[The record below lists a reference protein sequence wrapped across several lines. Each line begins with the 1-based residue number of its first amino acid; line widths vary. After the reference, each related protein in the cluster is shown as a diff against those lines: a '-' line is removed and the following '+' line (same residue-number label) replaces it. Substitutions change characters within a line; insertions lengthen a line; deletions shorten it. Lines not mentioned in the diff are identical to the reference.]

1 MVKIAVVGGTG
12 NVAKNLLHAP
22 IRSGKHEITIF
33 TRSGTPSNPIPG
45 LTYQKVDYQDLPG
58 LTNTLKGFHTCLS
71 FLIAHQDV
79 NNTVQKES
87 YPRMHRR
94 RRAPLRSLRM
104 GTNQQLPASGHQ
116 LGGLEYCLFQPSVF
130 MDYFAHPHSLTP
142 GLFTWTFFVDLENR
156 RAMIL
161 DDGEIPVVITAISDI
176 SEVLALALDDPRP
189 WPVIGGIQGAKT
201 TSNEILALGKKIRGG
216 EWSVEYVKSE
226 DVQRGELK
234 TSWVPVFD
242 HPIIPVESRE
252 EFSKTF
258 VIEFFVAMG
267 RGAWGVSDE
276 FNKRFPEYK
285 FTGVEEYLSK
295 AWEGKA

>member
-1 MVKIAVVGGTG
+1 VRRF
-12 NVAKNLLHAP
+12 AP
-22 IRSGKHEITIF
+22 SEWA
-33 TRSGTPSNPIPG
+33 
-45 LTYQKVDYQDLPG
+45 
-58 LTNTLKGFHTCLS
+58 LTNNSGVGPYENKDALASYLADLK
-71 FLIAHQDV
+71 AKD
-79 NNTVQKES
+79 
-87 YPRMHRR
+87 
-94 RRAPLRSLRM
+94 
-104 GTNQQLPASGHQ
+104 Q

-130 MDYFAHPHSLTP
+130 MDYFAHPYPLTP
-142 GLFTWTFFVDLENR
+142 GLFTWTFFVDLKNR

-161 DDGEIPVVITAISDI
+161 DDGETPIVITAVSDI
-176 SEVLALALDDPRP
+176 SEVLSLALDDPRP

-216 EWSVEYVKSE
+216 DWSVEYVKSE

-258 VIEFFVAMG
+258 ITEFFTAMK

-295 AWEGKA
+295 AWEGKP